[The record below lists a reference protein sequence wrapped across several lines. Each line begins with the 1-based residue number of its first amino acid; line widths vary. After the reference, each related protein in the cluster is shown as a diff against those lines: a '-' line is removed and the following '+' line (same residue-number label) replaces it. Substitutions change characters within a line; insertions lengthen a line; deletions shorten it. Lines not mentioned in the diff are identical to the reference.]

1 MEEKW
6 MTPTTSIES
15 TSVTPADIHLWF
27 EPSHTLRS
35 VIKGAWCPLK
45 TQLFVSSPLSYPE
58 KFLTLLDGKS
68 EEIAFINHISELSAE
83 SRAVAEEAVRQRYLT
98 SKVSRITGCATT
110 LVLRIGMSIQTA
122 AIGILWSNRFPRA
135 VFG

>member
-1 MEEKW
+1 MNETW
-6 MTPTTSIES
+6 MTPGTSMES
-15 TSVTPADIHLWF
+15 TSITPADIRLWF

-35 VIKGAWCPLK
+35 EIKGGWCPLK

-83 SRAVAEEAVRQRYLT
+83 SRAVAEEAIRQRYLT
-98 SKVSRITGCATT
+98 SRVTIITD
-110 LVLRIGMSIQTA
+110 LRNDF
-122 AIGILWSNRFPRA
+122 GITY
-135 VFG
+135 